1 MIARAVGIYR
11 VERVVIYNDD
21 SVKGLANEG
30 RLLEKLLSFQECPQY
45 LRKEL
50 FARDSDLQFA
60 GVLPPLRLPSHP
72 NPEEPRL
79 GLVREGV
86 VVESGRP
93 SRVHAGFQKSIT
105 IPQQLLLKKR
115 VTVRLTKTSP
125 VLEGEVV
132 DSMGLPI
139 YWGFSITRTDS
150 KLSQMVRGERP
161 DLTIATS
168 RRGRPFRD
176 VSTELS
182 LRWRVARRPMILFG
196 SPSEGIPE
204 ILERDGAKVNE
215 LSDYYLNT
223 IPHQGV
229 ETVRTEEALFATLC
243 CMSQMED
250 S

>member
-1 MIARAVGIYR
+1 MIARALGIYR

-21 SVKGLANEG
+21 SVKGLGNDG

-72 NPEEPRL
+72 NPEEPRP

-93 SRVHAGFQKSIT
+93 SRINAGFQESIKVQ
-105 IPQQLLLKKR
+105 QQLSLKKR
-115 VTVRLTKTSP
+115 VTIRLTKTSP
-125 VLEGEVV
+125 VLEGELV
-132 DSMGLPI
+132 DSMRLPI
-139 YWGFSITRTDS
+139 YWGFTITRTDS
-150 KLSQMVRGERP
+150 KLSQMIRGEKP

-182 LRWRVARRPMILFG
+182 VRWRVALRPMILFG

-204 ILERDGAKVNE
+204 ILERDGAKVDE
-215 LSDYYLNT
+215 FSDYYLNT
-223 IPHQGV
+223 IPQQGV
-229 ETVRTEEALFATLC
+229 ETVRTEEALFATLSC
-243 CMSQMED
+243 LSQMEG